1 DIETSS
7 LHTDQSS
14 QLYAISFY
22 ADDLQLVLMQ
32 GKGEDTPRLRFYADE
47 PSLLK
52 ALLQVLHEYDPD
64 AILGWN
70 LVQFDFSFLLAKF
83 RQYQIPFALGR
94 DGSELKL
101 RPNYNNPEQV
111 QAVLAGR
118 VILDGIS
125 QLKNATYQLDSFA
138 LNDVAEYFLQDHKLL
153 QSDDLGQDIEQLF
166 HTDKAQLAAYN
177 LKDSELVWRIFQQA
191 DLLNFA
197 IERSSLT
204 GLLMGR
210 VGGSVAAFENLYL
223 PRLHRAG
230 YVAPNSEDGLFADTP
245 GGYVMDSTAGFYQ
258 HVLVLDFKSLY
269 PSIMR
274 TFGID
279 PMGLVEGLRTSKTER
294 VPGFLGGQFHR
305 TLHLLPDILTELTQS
320 REAAKLNGNKA
331 LSQAIKIIMASCYG
345 VLGSGGCRFHDSRLA
360 GSITLRGHEI
370 IQRSAKWVQAQGYDV
385 IYGDTD
391 SLFIWLKNS
400 VADEQIDQVGNSLR
414 TGLNL
419 FWQTQLKQHFGLT
432 SYLEIEYE
440 THYRRFFM
448 PAIRGTQEGSKK
460 RYAGLKADRLIFKGL
475 EAVRSDW
482 TELAKNFQR
491 ELYRRIFYDE
501 PYHQWLTEQVQ
512 ALLLGHK
519 DHELIYQKRLGQAL
533 SAYQKQVPPH
543 ARAAKQLNQ
552 WLRQRHLPERFCYRG
567 GRIRYLM
574 TLNGPEPIWPD
585 GQSNSPIDYQHYLEK
600 QMRPLADAILQVRG
614 EDFASLAMPQL
625 NLF

>member
-1 DIETSS
+1 MQPAFLLSHSWRDDAQGTELSFWWHTPEGTVLQKVRQASVCFIAQAQQQQAQQIADLLKWPVTIKPVPLRFFNQQPAAACYLPEGFKARWRELLQEQGIALKEADIRAPERYLMERFVYGKAWLQQPWQQQQGYWLALDKSIKPLAIKWQPQLKALALDIETSS

-32 GKGEDTPRLRFYADE
+32 GKGENTSTLRFYADE

-52 ALLQVLHEYDPD
+52 ALLQVLQEYDPD

-101 RPNYNNPEQV
+101 RPSYNNPEQV

-166 HTDKAQLAAYN
+166 HSDKAQLAAYN

-230 YVAPNSEDGLFADTP
+230 YVAPNSEDG
-245 GGYVMDSTAGFYQ
+245 
-258 HVLVLDFKSLY
+258 
-269 PSIMR
+269 
-274 TFGID
+274 
-279 PMGLVEGLRTSKTER
+279 
-294 VPGFLGGQFHR
+294 
-305 TLHLLPDILTELTQS
+305 
-320 REAAKLNGNKA
+320 
-331 LSQAIKIIMASCYG
+331 
-345 VLGSGGCRFHDSRLA
+345 
-360 GSITLRGHEI
+360 
-370 IQRSAKWVQAQGYDV
+370 
-385 IYGDTD
+385 
-391 SLFIWLKNS
+391 
-400 VADEQIDQVGNSLR
+400 
-414 TGLNL
+414 
-419 FWQTQLKQHFGLT
+419 
-432 SYLEIEYE
+432 
-440 THYRRFFM
+440 
-448 PAIRGTQEGSKK
+448 
-460 RYAGLKADRLIFKGL
+460 
-475 EAVRSDW
+475 
-482 TELAKNFQR
+482 
-491 ELYRRIFYDE
+491 
-501 PYHQWLTEQVQ
+501 
-512 ALLLGHK
+512 
-519 DHELIYQKRLGQAL
+519 
-533 SAYQKQVPPH
+533 
-543 ARAAKQLNQ
+543 
-552 WLRQRHLPERFCYRG
+552 
-567 GRIRYLM
+567 
-574 TLNGPEPIWPD
+574 
-585 GQSNSPIDYQHYLEK
+585 
-600 QMRPLADAILQVRG
+600 
-614 EDFASLAMPQL
+614 
-625 NLF
+625 